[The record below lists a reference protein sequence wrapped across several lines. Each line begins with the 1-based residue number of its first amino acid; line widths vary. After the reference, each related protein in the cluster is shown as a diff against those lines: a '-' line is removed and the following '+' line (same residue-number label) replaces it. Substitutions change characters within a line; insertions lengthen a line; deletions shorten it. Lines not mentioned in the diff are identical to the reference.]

1 MKFQNFVV
9 PVALLSNI
17 LLWGESS
24 KSQIV
29 NIEVWAPIIMDGST
43 VTFIPTIIKDIQS
56 EPGIGIIKAY
66 ARDSS
71 NTIPT
76 LKDYVIAKVMYVTSK
91 NIVQVNDAIDD
102 MHEYEVD
109 TTNKIQMIVDKVNRK
124 IAEDKILAYAN
135 NTMQSKPTFND
146 YQLAGITCVKET
158 KINEINHFLQQS
170 TKIENLYNVQ
180 NVVNRVENIIPM
192 VLDNDAFDPDWV
204 IMLSATLGLE
214 ANCETSL
221 KGVLLTGR
229 DMNKRQGMLYSS
241 ILHYYGRKELSI
253 GLNVK
258 QTMRSYYLD
267 ATSEL
272 VEHVDYNGSFSDIS
286 QFPSDSCTDY
296 DECWGRLEST
306 WMMCYILEHTEEKV
320 TWVIGGH
327 LHNVSNLLKETN
339 VCNGKELIS
348 QKVKQIVISSGW
360 EDRTSGDPEMNL
372 SEGTNHK
379 NSASDASIYLFN
391 NRPSNVPIVIA
402 SIPKSGLLTSRV
414 GDIYRRAEFQ
424 NSPMSFIMSV
434 PRYGVYGDHGLSDT
448 EALLYAIRGNKT
460 SDGSIYKQKI
470 KTCFH
475 INNNGA
481 VTIGEDCHKEDYYL
495 EKTTSDYVEIMD
507 FEVYNL
513 INRVAK

>member
-1 MKFQNFVV
+1 MKVQNFVV
-9 PVALLSNI
+9 SVALLSNI
-17 LLWGESS
+17 LLWGQSYKS
-24 KSQIV
+24 KTQEMQVWSPIV
-29 NIEVWAPIIMDGST
+29 IDGST
-43 VTFIPTIIKDIQS
+43 ITFIPIIIKDVQRV
-56 EPGIGIIKAY
+56 PGISIIKAY

-71 NTIPT
+71 NTLPT
-76 LKDYVIAKVMYVTSK
+76 LEDYNIAKVMYVTSE
-91 NIVQVNDAIDD
+91 NIVQVNAAIDD
-102 MHEYEVD
+102 MSEYEVD
-109 TTNKIQMIVDKVNRK
+109 TTNKIQVIVDKVNRQ
-124 IAEDKILAYAN
+124 IAEDKILSYAN
-135 NTMQSKPTFND
+135 NDMQSEPTLND
-146 YQLAGITCVKET
+146 YQLAGITCVKDT
-158 KINEINHFLQQS
+158 KVNEINHFLQQS

-241 ILHYYGRKELSI
+241 ILYYYDRKELSI
-253 GLNVK
+253 GLNAK

-267 ATSEL
+267 ATSEP
-272 VEHVDYNGSFSDIS
+272 VEHVDYNGSFSDID

-296 DECWGRLEST
+296 DECWGRLETT

-320 TWVIGGH
+320 TWVVGGH
-327 LHNVSNLLKETN
+327 LHNVANLLKETN

-360 EDRTSGDPEMNL
+360 EDRTSGDPEINL

-402 SIPKSGLLTSRV
+402 SVPQSGLLSSRV
-414 GDIYRRAEFQ
+414 GDIYRRDEFQ

-448 EALLYAIRGNKT
+448 EALLYAVRGNKT
-460 SDGSIYKQKI
+460 YDGRTYTKTT
-470 KTCFH
+470 KTCLNVH
-475 INNNGA
+475 NNGA
-481 VTIGEDCHKEDYYL
+481 VTIGENCNKEDYYL
-495 EKTTSDYVEIMD
+495 ENITSDYVEIMD

-513 INRVAK
+513 INRVVK